1 MNNFTKLKF
10 QVLVFGDFS
19 SIDAT
24 SENVTKLMKIMNS
37 YDMLPNTFKE
47 IEIES
52 NGQQIKS
59 DRIGFSNMK
68 NGFNIL
74 FGVKRI
80 DITNHIVGFAD
91 DNMYDIDIFIKN
103 IKEIFTKILLDFP
116 LLPRYNRL
124 GFICEFF
131 ANKGN
136 EEKENIYKKLIHNFT
151 DSSPVEWTL
160 KQNNVLRLESLNQDI
175 NCISYIERVQGK
187 IVLDDNEKEIDDIKV
202 QFDMNT
208 KNETINKFR
217 NEELTF
223 FLDEILNLY
232 NQNIIKIKELFNE
245 VK

>member
-80 DITNHIVGFAD
+80 DITNHIVGFTD

-232 NQNIIKIKELFNE
+232 NQNIIKIEELFNE